1 MGRVLLNAREKCQ
14 TGKRFR
20 GKHLSG
26 RVRERGRTYVN
37 GAVGVAIVV
46 GLAQIGY
53 GSVG

>member
-1 MGRVLLNAREKCQ
+1 MPDWQAVSRKAFKWESERE
-14 TGKRFR
+14 
-20 GKHLSG
+20 
-26 RVRERGRTYVN
+26 RERGRTYVN